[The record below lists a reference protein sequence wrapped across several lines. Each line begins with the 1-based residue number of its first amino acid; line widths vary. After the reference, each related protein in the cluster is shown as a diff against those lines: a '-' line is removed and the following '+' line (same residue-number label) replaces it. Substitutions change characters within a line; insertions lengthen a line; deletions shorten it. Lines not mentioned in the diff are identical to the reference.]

1 MGIYSK
7 DLRIRAVAAVVR
19 GLPRREILETFS
31 ISLTTLKRWL
41 RMMSSEGKED
51 LSLGVCTGPG
61 NASSRRSKRRRLLCG
76 ASSKRTTTP
85 PPPPLWS
92 VTVSCGTRGRL
103 WRCVGRDMSR
113 AIREKLG

>member
-51 LSLGVCTGPG
+51 LSPG
-61 NASSRRSKRRRLLCG
+61 GLHGAQATHPRDARREEGFFVEPAPRERRRRRHHHHCG
-76 ASSKRTTTP
+76 AS
-85 PPPPLWS
+85 L
-92 VTVSCGTRGRL
+92 
-103 WRCVGRDMSR
+103 
-113 AIREKLG
+113 